1 MKQFDSDGYLDAPHN
16 FKQKRLVKKRKGTKG
31 NPIEVTDSE
40 SD

>member
-1 MKQFDSDGYLDAPHN
+1 MKQFDSDGYFDAPHN